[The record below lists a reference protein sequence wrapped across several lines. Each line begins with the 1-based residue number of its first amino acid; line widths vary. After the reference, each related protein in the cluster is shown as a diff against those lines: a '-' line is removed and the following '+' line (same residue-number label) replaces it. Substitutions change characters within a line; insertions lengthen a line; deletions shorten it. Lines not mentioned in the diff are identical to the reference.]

1 MLFHQEEALW
11 LSAVLLSVP
20 QWVVWLHDAF
30 KYYVSYFL
38 LVLKDLHPR
47 SPLLVSL
54 MNPS

>member
-1 MLFHQEEALW
+1 MFFHQEEALW